1 VYNTGTPPT
10 VRFLTRSPFHLF

>member
-10 VRFLTRSPFHLF
+10 VHFLN